1 MKEWLSYEYYNENGR
16 VAKWENY
23 KK

>member
-1 MKEWLSYEYYNENGR
+1 MKEWLSYEYYKENGR